1 MEMEL
6 AFLEG
11 PLKTGNELAAE
22 DATKHLDGEKKSRA
36 RFYPPR
42 VIERQ
47 AAGGNDAMDM
57 GMKPELLA
65 PSVQHGEEAD
75 FRAEVLRIASDF
87 EKNFRTGAEQ
97 QIIEDLFVLQEQWRQ
112 PVR

>member
-6 AFLEG
+6 AFREG
-11 PLKTGNELAAE
+11 PLETGNELAAE
-22 DATKHLDGEKKSRA
+22 DATKHPDGEEKSRA
-36 RFYPPR
+36 RFDPLR

-57 GMKPELLA
+57 GMKPELLT

-75 FRAEVLRIASDF
+75 FRAKVSRIASDF
-87 EKNFRTGAEQ
+87 KKGFRTGAEQ
-97 QIIEDLFVLQEQWRQ
+97 QIVEDLL
-112 PVR
+112 